1 MTLKKYDEIMEK
13 IKVTPGMR
21 ERVLERVDAEME
33 KAEEERILAE
43 NSESSVHANLH
54 GLESSD
60 REKMGG
66 ENRENKNKIYK
77 FAEKSDELKEGKLKE
92 TKKGSSKKRGFR
104 AAWKYM
110 TAACLVIAAATAW
123 TVSRPYL
130 PGQNGIPGQS
140 GVPGETE
147 SVQIPNPLEEVSSVK
162 ELSDLVGFEVKEL
175 EAIPFAVQQASYIS
189 ISREVAEIIYTGADQ
204 ELIYRKSKGTE
215 DNSGNYVVYSEE
227 AKRSVDGYEVT
238 VKGDDGRCSLAVWT
252 DGTYSYSI
260 QMREGESVSY
270 EELDAMIEKMR

>member
-1 MTLKKYDEIMEK
+1 MTLRKYDEIMEK
-13 IKVTPGMR
+13 IKVTPEMR
-21 ERVLERVDAEME
+21 ERVLARVDAEME
-33 KAEEERILAE
+33 KAEEERRLAE
-43 NSESSVHANLH
+43 NPESSVHANLH
-54 GLESSD
+54 GLEGSD
-60 REKMGG
+60 R
-66 ENRENKNKIYK
+66 
-77 FAEKSDELKEGKLKE
+77 E
-92 TKKGSSKKRGFR
+92 TKKGSSKKRSFR
-104 AAWKYM
+104 SAWKYM
-110 TAACLVIAAATAW
+110 TAACLVIAAATVW

-147 SVQIPNPLEEVSSVK
+147 SVQLPNPLEEVSSVK

-175 EAIPFAVQQASYIS
+175 DAIPFAVQQASYIS
-189 ISREVAEIIYTGADQ
+189 ISREVAEIIYTGEDQ

-227 AKRSVDGYEVT
+227 ARCSVDGYEVI
-238 VKGDDGRCSLAVWT
+238 VKGDDGQCSLAVWT

-270 EELDAMIEKMR
+270 EELDAMIENIQQ

>member
-13 IKVTPGMR
+13 IKVTPEMR
-21 ERVLERVDAEME
+21 KRVLERVDTEME
-33 KAEEERILAE
+33 KLEEEIKMSE
-43 NSESSVHANLH
+43 NKRNPDYTKVH
-54 GLESSD
+54 GLEDSD
-60 REKMGG
+60 K
-66 ENRENKNKIYK
+66 ENEENGNKKYK
-77 FAEKSDELKEGKLKE
+77 FAEKSDELKK

-104 AAWKYM
+104 SAWKYM
-110 TAACLVIAAATAW
+110 TAACLVIAAATVW

-130 PGQNGIPGQS
+130 PGQNGVPGQS
-140 GVPGETE
+140 SVPGETE
-147 SVQIPNPLEEVSSVK
+147 SVQIPNPLEEVSGVK

-175 EAIPFAVQQASYIS
+175 DAIPFAVQQASYIS

-204 ELIYRKSKGTE
+204 ELTYRKSKGTE

-227 AKRSVDGYEVT
+227 AKRSVDGYDVT

-260 QMREGESVSY
+260 QMGEGESVSY
-270 EELDAMIEKMR
+270 EELDAMIENN